1 MAQDTK
7 PAARP
12 DTSAESENAAPGFH
26 YYSGGEVKELSN
38 TNVSPL
44 LWGFWSVVIVGAI
57 AYLLLGGALGPNSPF
72 DKGYEAPEGKAAVL
86 ATVQQNLDKTA
97 YGGGDNPHMADMTRL
112 PLPAGESLTTAVD
125 HGSNLYQTYCIG
137 CHGPNQDGNGVNASA
152 LNPKPRNLHDA
163 PFMRETMTPERIN
176 TSLHYGVHGTAM
188 PRWENTLSTSEIQEV
203 IAYVLS
209 LTWDM
214 PKAGMDTTTSQLA
227 TPSNRQPSSP
237 AADKPGNSGPT
248 APTPGK
254 SVGNST
260 TNSPGGSFVR
270 GGSVSN
276 SPEPIT
282 PAIDGNPAAATSTAP
297 PSQSGQSAP
306 IKPGSVDVN
315 TPDSSSAPAA
325 PASPS
330 APKAAAPGGGM

>member
-7 PAARP
+7 PDVQP
-12 DTSAESENAAPGFH
+12 ETTAEGEAKDSGFH

-57 AYLLLGGALGPNSPF
+57 AYLLMGGALGPNSPF
-72 DKGYEAPEGKAAVL
+72 GKGYQAPDGKTAVTL
-86 ATVQQNLDKTA
+86 AVQQDLNKTT
-97 YGGGDNPHMADMTRL
+97 YGGGDNAHMAEMIRL
-112 PLPAGESLTTAVD
+112 PLPAGESLTTAVS
-125 HGSNLYQTYCIG
+125 HGSNLYQNYCIG

-163 PFMRETMTPERIN
+163 PFMRETLTPERIN
-176 TSLHYGVHGTAM
+176 ASLHYGVHGTAM
-188 PRWENTLSTSEIQEV
+188 PRWENLLSTSEIQEV

-214 PKAGMDTTTSQLA
+214 PKAGMDSTTDQLA
-227 TPSNRQPSSP
+227 TPVNMQPSSTP
-237 AADKPGNSGPT
+237 VDS
-248 APTPGK
+248 TPGK
-254 SVGNST
+254 SPGNST
-260 TNSPGGSFVR
+260 TASPGGTFER
-270 GGSVSN
+270 GGSISV

-297 PSQSGQSAP
+297 PSSSGQPAAV
-306 IKPGSVDVN
+306 KPGSTDLN
-315 TPDSSSAPAA
+315 APDTGNASPGITGTSPT
-325 PASPS
+325 SPS
-330 APKAAAPGGGM
+330 APKTSVPSSTM